1 MKKFLIAI
9 SMLLCLCGFAGAQQ
23 LDSLKRAALDARMS
37 DYLAAIEPLG
47 TDVQK
52 EECDFLIQSC
62 TDSLVRQYV
71 ALSLY
76 NSYFGSKVMGSEAVA
91 IHILDNWFITGKVK
105 MPDEIDFLNA
115 RIYAE
120 FNRQSLV
127 GMKAPQLEVRDI
139 KGEWHNLFAQ
149 PAKRYSVLYFYDTDC
164 SKCKIET
171 ILLRNILE
179 SEDYPIDFYAFY
191 VGNNEEAWKKYVED
205 RFDVQT
211 GNTRVTHLWDPELDS
226 DFQRKYGVIQTPRMY
241 LMTPDGK
248 IEGRGLDADA
258 LFYMLQKKFEPVEL
272 EYGKDESMQLFESI
286 FASGLASEDDIKT
299 LVNTMADTMLPSG
312 DTVMFRQMAGDLL
325 YFLAP
330 KTGSAY
336 KEGLAYL
343 TENYILNRGDIWRTK
358 DDSLKVVGFAEIMND
373 LLSKARPGKTVA
385 DIKVP
390 GVLLKGSKEIRKD
403 IRLNKVGGKNNVIIF
418 HTIGCHICE
427 AEIAAAH
434 KLVAEDKNSR
444 VLLVNVDAV
453 ISSSPSLANRLFNAF
468 DLSSLPFILKTDKKG
483 IIQSRYETLQ
493 K

>member
-1 MKKFLIAI
+1 
-9 SMLLCLCGFAGAQQ
+9 
-23 LDSLKRAALDARMS
+23 
-37 DYLAAIEPLG
+37 
-47 TDVQK
+47 
-52 EECDFLIQSC
+52 
-62 TDSLVRQYV
+62 
-71 ALSLY
+71 
-76 NSYFGSKVMGSEAVA
+76 
-91 IHILDNWFITGKVK
+91 
-105 MPDEIDFLNA
+105 
-115 RIYAE
+115 
-120 FNRQSLV
+120 
-127 GMKAPQLEVRDI
+127 
-139 KGEWHNLFAQ
+139 
-149 PAKRYSVLYFYDTDC
+149 
-164 SKCKIET
+164 
-171 ILLRNILE
+171 
-179 SEDYPIDFYAFY
+179 
-191 VGNNEEAWKKYVED
+191 
-205 RFDVQT
+205 
-211 GNTRVTHLWDPELDS
+211 
-226 DFQRKYGVIQTPRMY
+226 
-241 LMTPDGK
+241 
-248 IEGRGLDADA
+248 
-258 LFYMLQKKFEPVEL
+258 
-272 EYGKDESMQLFESI
+272 
-286 FASGLASEDDIKT
+286 
-299 LVNTMADTMLPSG
+299 MLPSG